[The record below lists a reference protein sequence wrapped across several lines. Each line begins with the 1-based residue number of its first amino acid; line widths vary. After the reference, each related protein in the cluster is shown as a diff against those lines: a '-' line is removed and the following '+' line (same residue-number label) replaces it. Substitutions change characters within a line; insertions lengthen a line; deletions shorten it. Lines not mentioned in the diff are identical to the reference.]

1 MSSSHCG
8 LSDAHSRTFFGR
20 QTVGTRM
27 VGTRMVSVRR
37 EWKPLPEATVSR
49 FAVVR
54 GASGP
59 GAGRWAGEFARLFLV
74 LHVLVASAHVL
85 VPGPAHAAGIAPSE
99 AGARVPKPDGDSVER
114 GTSEVVAGPDRA
126 IADRRPPSGSG
137 VEIRKRIRAEHVA
150 ASLRRAYSALLA
162 GDAETAAETYRQVL
176 GHETHNRD
184 ALLGLAAVAARAGR
198 WSEATEFYARVLALH
213 PADPVAQDRPRR
225 VWRVGRGARRET
237 PEGAPAARAAGRLHA
252 LRARQPVRRP
262 VAWTEAR
269 LSYANARRFDGANPD
284 YTYNLAVSLDHL
296 LERGGAL
303 DLYREALALANGR
316 SASFETEVV
325 VARIRAMEAAPDTGE
340 FPAQIPPQPDAGRST
355 GTVR

>member
-1 MSSSHCG
+1 M
-8 LSDAHSRTFFGR
+8 
-20 QTVGTRM
+20 
-27 VGTRMVSVRR
+27 
-37 EWKPLPEATVSR
+37 SR

-59 GAGRWAGEFARLFLV
+59 GAGRWAREFARLFLV

-99 AGARVPKPDGDSVER
+99 AGAKVPKPDGDSVER

-126 IADRRPPSGSG
+126 IADRRPQSGSG

-150 ASLRRAYSALLA
+150 ASLHRAYSALLA
-162 GDAETAAETYRQVL
+162 GDAESAAETYRRVL
-176 GHETHNRD
+176 GHEPRNRD
-184 ALLGLAAVAARAGR
+184 AFLGLAAVAARAGR

-213 PADPVAQDRPRR
+213 PADPVAQTALVAFGGLDAERGERR
-225 VWRVGRGARRET
+225 LKALLLRE
-237 PEGAPAARAAGRLHA
+237 PRAAYMHFA
-252 LRARQPVRRP
+252 LGNLYAAQSRWP
-262 VAWTEAR
+262 EAR